1 MNSSIKKQI
10 NFKKFIKKKKVGILI
25 ITKLGSK
32 RLKDKIKAKKQT
44 KTNNK
49 NKTNKNKTKKTK
61 QKKKMKEI

>member
-32 RLKDKIKAKKQT
+32 D
-44 KTNNK
+44 
-49 NKTNKNKTKKTK
+49 
-61 QKKKMKEI
+61 